1 MICALVLMA
10 AGIALFMLADPR
22 FVIFASTLMAAALM
36 LLSSPRL
43 SRWWSTA
50 PPLTSSEAGLMP
62 GPPTLK
68 GAIPLLA
75 ALTAIAAAFRL
86 PGLNSDL
93 WLDELA
99 TVVSYLR
106 LSPLETLQTYTSANQ
121 HLLYSFFGSISFQ
134 LFGESAWSARL
145 PATVL
150 GVAGIPA
157 LYFMGRLVA
166 PAREAWLAAVM
177 LTISFH
183 HVWFSQSARGYTGM
197 ILFST
202 LGTAFFLRAI
212 VGERARDYA
221 LWVASMTA
229 AILFMQNAAFV
240 LVAQVAAYT
249 LLSLRGALSAKRFFR
264 VAWWATSVVIAAIA
278 AHSFVIPQMVAFM
291 RTVDRTGLGWSVK
304 GMLPVLTSGL
314 IAGLGAAGLMLF
326 MILLLTGFVSY
337 AKQSPIFAGIA
348 ATAPLA
354 NLAILALIRYGAYPR
369 FFLYVLPFA
378 LLIAVRGAFVLGDW
392 LTARLSLRQ
401 RWLPAFVILAVLI
414 ISSVVSLVP
423 NYLYPK
429 QDYRGAL
436 AWVESRKGA
445 DDVVAAAG
453 LAATAYE
460 VYHAPSLPAIH
471 TLADLDRLRSAS
483 TGKLW
488 ILYTFPRDMRLRY
501 EPLYDAIERD
511 FEIVNQF
518 RGTVQGGDLY
528 VVRSKDGL

>member
-10 AGIALFMLADPR
+10 AGIALFTLAGPR
-22 FVIFASTLMAAALM
+22 FVILASTLIAAALM
-36 LLSSPRL
+36 LFASSHL

-50 PPLTSSEAGLMP
+50 PPLTSSQAGLMP
-62 GPPTLK
+62 GPHSSRR
-68 GAIPLLA
+68 AIPALA
-75 ALTAIAAAFRL
+75 ALTAIAAALRL

-93 WLDELA
+93 WLDEIA

-106 LSPLETLQTYTSANQ
+106 LPPIETLQTYTSANQ

-134 LFGESAWSARL
+134 LFGESAWAARF
-145 PATVL
+145 PATIL
-150 GVAGIPA
+150 GIAGIPA

-166 PAREAWLAAVM
+166 PAREAWLAAAL
-177 LTISFH
+177 LTVSFH

-197 ILFST
+197 ILFSV
-202 LGTAFFLRAI
+202 LGTAFFMRAI
-212 VGERARDYA
+212 VSGRVRDYA
-221 LWVASMTA
+221 LWVASMTL
-229 AILFMQNAAFV
+229 AILLMQNAAFV
-240 LVAQVAAYT
+240 LVAQVMAYT
-249 LLSLRGALSAKRFFR
+249 LLSLSGALNAKRFFR

-278 AHSFVIPQMVAFM
+278 AHSFVIPQMLAFM

-314 IAGLGAAGLMLF
+314 IAGVGAAGLVLL
-326 MILLLTGFVSY
+326 MILLLSGFASY

-348 ATAPLA
+348 AIAPVA
-354 NLAILALIRYGAYPR
+354 NLGVLALTRYGAYPR

-392 LTARLSLRQ
+392 LSARLSLRQ
-401 RWLPAFVILAVLI
+401 RWLPAFMILSVLI
-414 ISSVVSLVP
+414 ISSLVSLVP
-423 NYLYPK
+423 NYVYPK
-429 QDYRGAL
+429 QDYSGAL
-436 AWVESRKGA
+436 AWVESRRGA
-445 DDVVAAAG
+445 EDVVAAAG
-453 LAATAYE
+453 LAATAYQ
-460 VYHAPSLPAIH
+460 VYHAPSLPALH
-471 TLADLDRLRSAS
+471 DLADLERVLTAS

-518 RGTVQGGDLY
+518 RGTVEGGDLY